1 LLVQSIDTAST
12 IASGRDSEVI
22 PKEVNV
28 NTVSRAR
35 VCQPHQDILQAE
47 DIEEEEDE
55 EGWNGFAD
63 DINDHHIE
71 HDATSSSLTTDHLP
85 DMEDDN
91 HGRLD
96 DDTSGELKM
105 KASISDFSVLDSY
118 QAADGMED
126 KESTGCA
133 VEDLD
138 AEAGSVGLDPLAE
151 HQDSEDEEP
160 SLLLMVWR
168 ISRWRLAVRSR
179 ILQKDIKH

>member
-12 IASGRDSEVI
+12 IASGRDSEVV

-28 NTVSRAR
+28 NTFSRAR
-35 VCQPHQDILQAE
+35 VCQPHQDI
-47 DIEEEEDE
+47 EEEEE

-63 DINDHHIE
+63 DMTDHHIE
-71 HDATSSSLTTDHLP
+71 HDATSSSLTTNHLP

-138 AEAGSVGLDPLAE
+138 TEAGSVGLDPLAE

-160 SLLLMVWR
+160 VEFATDG
-168 ISRWRLAVRSR
+168 LADFEMEAGSVES
-179 ILQKDIKH
+179 HSPEGY